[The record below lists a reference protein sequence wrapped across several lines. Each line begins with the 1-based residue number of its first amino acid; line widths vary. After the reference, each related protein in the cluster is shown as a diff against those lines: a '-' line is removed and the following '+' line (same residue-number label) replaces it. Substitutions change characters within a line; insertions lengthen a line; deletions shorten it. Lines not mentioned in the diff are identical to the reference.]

1 MKSVLLFLFIFITLA
16 SAACS
21 NYYVGNDSPLPTL
34 DPAADGNNEGGE
46 SDELKDNRHEA
57 TVGVL
62 NIDTYFPL
70 DTNNY
75 AMSKFLYLV
84 YDPLVKMDSNFDLSF
99 CLADNVTTADGGI
112 TWSVDLRKN
121 VKWHNGNNLC
131 ADDIIYTIEY
141 IKAADSRYS
150 SHIKDIYQID
160 VISDS
165 ALSIRLSEA
174 DSTFPSKLTFPIIKK
189 DSKNDIF
196 PCGTGMYKFRM
207 VKENG
212 NYVFELNQQYFGK
225 KAGINNI
232 VFASYRT
239 EKELSE
245 SNSDFMLIDKANV
258 YNSVISG
265 KHAYFSQGST
275 ICCLVP
281 STGIESGNPDI
292 RKAIANVLNVEEII
306 KVSISGYGETK
317 KLQIPDNTW
326 FMHDDEMHKP
336 AGYEDITLDSLGYF
350 SPISITICADAANRE
365 HVATAKKCAEQLN
378 RAGFIADYVTYNTE
392 QELENIN
399 YSYLVADKMI
409 GFTWDFSHV
418 FAEIPGLSYN
428 ITAIR
433 DAYMKPNET
442 GVVDLPSFRQ
452 YMSSQMKSAAE
463 YFFNNQLY
471 IGLYASHS
479 ALLVDEDI
487 NGRSGLTV
495 TGWDPLLGFEN
506 LY

>member
-1 MKSVLLFLFIFITLA
+1 MKRVLLFLLIFITLA

-150 SHIKDIYQID
+150 SHIKDIYRID

-189 DSKNDIF
+189 DSKDDIF

-212 NYVFELNQQYFGK
+212 NYVFELNKQYFGK
-225 KAGINNI
+225 KAGI
-232 VFASYRT
+232 
-239 EKELSE
+239 
-245 SNSDFMLIDKANV
+245 
-258 YNSVISG
+258 
-265 KHAYFSQGST
+265 
-275 ICCLVP
+275 C
-281 STGIESGNPDI
+281 
-292 RKAIANVLNVEEII
+292 
-306 KVSISGYGETK
+306 
-317 KLQIPDNTW
+317 
-326 FMHDDEMHKP
+326 
-336 AGYEDITLDSLGYF
+336 
-350 SPISITICADAANRE
+350 
-365 HVATAKKCAEQLN
+365 
-378 RAGFIADYVTYNTE
+378 
-392 QELENIN
+392 
-399 YSYLVADKMI
+399 
-409 GFTWDFSHV
+409 
-418 FAEIPGLSYN
+418 
-428 ITAIR
+428 
-433 DAYMKPNET
+433 
-442 GVVDLPSFRQ
+442 
-452 YMSSQMKSAAE
+452 
-463 YFFNNQLY
+463 
-471 IGLYASHS
+471 
-479 ALLVDEDI
+479 
-487 NGRSGLTV
+487 
-495 TGWDPLLGFEN
+495 
-506 LY
+506 